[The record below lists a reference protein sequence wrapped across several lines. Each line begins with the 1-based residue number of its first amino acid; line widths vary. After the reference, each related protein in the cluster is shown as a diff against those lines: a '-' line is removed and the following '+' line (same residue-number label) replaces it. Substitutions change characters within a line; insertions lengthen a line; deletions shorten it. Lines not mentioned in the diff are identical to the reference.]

1 MTAKSERQI
10 TVGYF
15 TTSTYRKN
23 GLTPRISFRGY
34 YLRQLGFEVGAKVRI
49 SSAGFGKILI
59 ETCG

>member
-15 TTSTYRKN
+15 PTENFRKK
-23 GLTPRISFRGY
+23 GRTPRITFRGL